1 MDCYN
6 RVAKLEAA
14 ILPVIEQADE
24 VVKVEK
30 ENACLLLKD
39 SSGNSPR
46 IAQDDT
52 FEIGVAIDP
61 GEDEYTS
68 IYSIITNVTDQF
80 DGEILLKW
88 KSRDFTVNDDGC
100 NVSTLSDKSC
110 TVVVPKGPEGT
121 LNRFIEQR

>member
-1 MDCYN
+1 MECYN

-52 FEIGVAIDP
+52 FEIGVG

-68 IYSIITNVTDQF
+68 IYSIITNVTESI

>member
-1 MDCYN
+1 MDCN
-6 RVAKLEAA
+6 NKVAKLEAA
-14 ILPVIEQADE
+14 ILPIIEQADE

-30 ENACLLLKD
+30 KNACLL
-39 SSGNSPR
+39 GNSP
-46 IAQDDT
+46 ILQDDA
-52 FEIGVAIDP
+52 FEIGVDIAP
-61 GEDEYTS
+61 EDYNYTS
-68 IYSIITNVTDQF
+68 IYSIITNVTESI
-80 DGEILLKW
+80 DGKILLKW